1 MNNYDHQIVTNVREH
16 LSDDLRKPK
25 FRGHECKT
33 TGHCYVAS
41 EAVYHSLGGK
51 AAGYTPMQVS
61 HEGTSHWFLKH
72 ESGKIIDPTSDQF
85 KTPVPY
91 EKAKGRGFL
100 TKEPS
105 KRTQTLL
112 SRMGEKA

>member
-1 MNNYDHQIVTNVREH
+1 MNNYDHQIGSNVREH
-16 LSDDLRKPK
+16 LTDDRRSAK

-33 TGHCYVAS
+33 AGHCYVAS

-51 AAGYTPMQVS
+51 AAGYTPMQIQ

-72 ESGKIIDPTSDQF
+72 SSGKILDATSDQF
-85 KTPVPY
+85 ATAVPY

-105 KRTQTLL
+105 RRAKTLM
-112 SRMGEKA
+112 SRLESNP

>member
-1 MNNYDHQIVTNVREH
+1 
-16 LSDDLRKPK
+16 
-25 FRGHECKT
+25 
-33 TGHCYVAS
+33 
-41 EAVYHSLGGK
+41 VYHSLGGK
-51 AAGYTPMQVS
+51 AAGYTPMQIK

-72 ESGKIIDPTSDQF
+72 KSGDVVDPTADQF

-105 KRTQTLL
+105 KRAKVLM
-112 SRMGEKA
+112 SRMESRQ

>member
-1 MNNYDHQIVTNVREH
+1 MNNYDHQIVSNVREH
-16 LSDDLRKPK
+16 LTDDLRSAK

-33 TGHCYVAS
+33 AGHCYVAS
-41 EAVYHSLGGK
+41 EAVYHALGGK
-51 AAGYTPMQVS
+51 AAGYTPMQIK

-72 ESGKIIDPTSDQF
+72 SSGKILDATSDQF
-85 KTPVPY
+85 ATAVPY

-105 KRTQTLL
+105 RRAKTLM
-112 SRMGEKA
+112 SRLESNL

>member
-16 LSDDLRKPK
+16 LSDDLRSPE

-51 AAGYTPMQVS
+51 AAGYTPMQIK

-72 ESGKIIDPTSDQF
+72 KSGDVVDPTADQF

-105 KRTQTLL
+105 KRAKVLM
-112 SRMGEKA
+112 SRMESRQ

>member
-16 LSDDLRKPK
+16 LTDDLRSAK

-33 TGHCYVAS
+33 AGHCYVAS

-51 AAGYTPMQVS
+51 AAGYTPMQIK

-72 ESGKIIDPTSDQF
+72 SSGKIIDATSDQF
-85 KTPVPY
+85 ATAVPY

-105 KRTQTLL
+105 RRARILM
-112 SRMGEKA
+112 SRLESNP